1 MVGSNDQE
9 QRDLL
14 TSEIRLMLEKAEV
27 FEEELERISKKEK
40 EELKNANRRDQTTER
55 ELAKIYEYKKKLIKL
70 LSKLKNREVAMKEV
84 LSPLF
89 SS

>member
-14 TSEIRLMLEKAEV
+14 TSEIRLMLEKAEI

-84 LSPLF
+84 LLPLF